1 MCPVSAES
9 LLGEPAEGAFPTIS
23 SGVPPKTAR
32 VDVDPASAKEL
43 EQHITTLF
51 GRLEALPLVDG
62 RLHGCATL
70 PLVESLS
77 QGRPPSYTSRATSA
91 VILLLLALPG
101 SRGSKLPVEKPNP
114 GERMSARH
122 QHTPGALDSTWKII
136 TVPSGLMQH
145 MLDAGELVSK
155 GGPMMAPDL
164 STVHRSGDEQLSHL
178 SVDLKLFKEQLEGK
192 KGVEQPIAYVEA
204 DVLDDVGEHVGRRL
218 ERRRLWTL
226 ETLDCYS
233 AYYNDEWNFTPTRTG
248 QDCQPS
254 SGWFGTK
261 TDAEC
266 ISHCK
271 SNGYAFAIVPPDSNC
286 NATVVRLALTF
297 AGALSDYSATQ
308 ITTLKDALSVRLN
321 CTAPTCV
328 MILHLSQ
335 SAASSSTQQAS

>member
-1 MCPVSAES
+1 MQAVSIQLTLSQAISTGPNFVLFSKNMCPSPAES

-91 VILLLLALPG
+91 LILLLLALPG

-155 GGPMMAPDL
+155 GGPTHDGAGL
-164 STVHRSGDEQLSHL
+164 VCGTS
-178 SVDLKLFKEQLEGK
+178 KW
-192 KGVEQPIAYVEA
+192 
-204 DVLDDVGEHVGRRL
+204 RR
-218 ERRRLWTL
+218 
-226 ETLDCYS
+226 
-233 AYYNDEWNFTPTRTG
+233 AV
-248 QDCQPS
+248 
-254 SGWFGTK
+254 
-261 TDAEC
+261 
-266 ISHCK
+266 
-271 SNGYAFAIVPPDSNC
+271 VPP
-286 NATVVRLALTF
+286 
-297 AGALSDYSATQ
+297 LS
-308 ITTLKDALSVRLN
+308 
-321 CTAPTCV
+321 
-328 MILHLSQ
+328 
-335 SAASSSTQQAS
+335 